1 MAFDA
6 AGFKKSSMQETE
18 NAIESLFSKSEIRGS
33 MAFVAPK
40 NLAYVSAFSVCKCH
54 FRALV
59 FRAHVDGFQANLAY
73 VSGLHGHFLK
83 KCGLK

>member
-6 AGFKKSSMQETE
+6 SGLKKSSMQETE
-18 NAIESLFSKSEIRGS
+18 NACEGLFSKSEIRGY

-54 FRALV
+54 F
-59 FRAHVDGFQANLAY
+59 
-73 VSGLHGHFLK
+73 SGARIWGRMSMDSK
-83 KCGLK
+83 QIWRMSVACMDISSKNAA

>member
-6 AGFKKSSMQETE
+6 AGLKKSSMQETE
-18 NAIESLFSKSEIRGS
+18 NAFESLFSKSEIRGC

-40 NLAYVSAFSVCKCH
+40 NLAYVSAFSVCNAI
-54 FRALV
+54 FGRSYLG
-59 FRAHVDGFQANLAY
+59 AHVDGFQANLAY